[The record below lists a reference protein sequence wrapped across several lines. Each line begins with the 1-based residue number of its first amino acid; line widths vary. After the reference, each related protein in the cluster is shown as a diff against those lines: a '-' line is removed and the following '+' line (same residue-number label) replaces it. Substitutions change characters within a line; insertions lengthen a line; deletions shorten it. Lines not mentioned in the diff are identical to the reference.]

1 MNNNFIDPE
10 LSGSGIIWEGII
22 VPDHTHRENQES
34 KLWNEEEDLAGWGSR
49 YKIRIIGKNTQDKN
63 KLPDE
68 VLPTCEVLYPVTAG
82 SGHAASYQTSNL
94 RQGSVV
100 YGFWK
105 DGVNGKEPVI
115 LGCVGNSDQTY
126 LNRFQKEGF
135 DSYTGFVNEVYGQ
148 EFPVPLYSIKNRY
161 NFPDNF
167 DWSPVDES
175 NTSSTVNKRT
185 ISGDREVDENN
196 SSLSSPATCD
206 KAQLGAVQ
214 LAIRNLIKDI
224 ERVQKQANDWSQ
236 VVNNGIQEREQFIR
250 NAVDNA
256 TRFVSGGIKWIITEI
271 QKRTT
276 NLINDTAKDLYYTLF
291 PNERPELKRKME
303 KANDSIACLFR
314 KIISNLLKIVTKFL
328 LDAVDRFINTPLC
341 AVENFVGA
349 VLGKLT
355 GLITSGLN
363 AILAPVKA
371 LLGIFNIADSIFG
384 FLIDILTFLS
394 CDEEGEC
401 PDVKEWNIWDGP
413 SNVPKFDLN
422 SLVDSA
428 KSFAS
433 GITDAI
439 NPDNFDFDLDFS
451 DVFQDSCNVGA
462 IFCGPPKVQFFG
474 GGGSGATGNAIIGL
488 TGEILGVDITT
499 PGSGYSSAPFVEFA
513 DPCGKGKSAV
523 GRALM
528 NGESLADVL
537 IEDPGTDYLY
547 SPDGSLGGDGRTW
560 AENNETTVKRNNGIY
575 DRPYVPGETIDVSP
589 GDSVRFPPNSTG
601 DIDGTPV
608 AGGDYVEVD
617 TETTITSPTPS
628 PTEDPIGDY
637 PTLDDGKYP
646 VVVEIKD
653 IVVDNGGFNY
663 TEDDEIIIEPSNGA
677 AAVPV
682 IGVFGSI
689 EKVQVISKGEG
700 FKQFPRIY
708 IKSQTGYNANLIP
721 LLTAQRISNDQIKN
735 PEIQDSIIS
744 VVDCVGKVPD
754 TTFFRVPQ

>member
-10 LSGSGIIWEGII
+10 LSGSGIIWTGII
-22 VPDHTHRENQES
+22 VPNPEWKENQEE
-34 KLWNEEEDLAGWGSR
+34 KLWNEEEELAGWGSR
-49 YKIRIIGKNTQDKN
+49 YKIRIIGKNTKDKN
-63 KLPDE
+63 RLPDKD
-68 VLPTCEVLYPVTAG
+68 LPICEVLFPVTAG

-135 DSYTGFVNEVYGQ
+135 DPYTGFVNALDGQ
-148 EFPVPLYSIKNRY
+148 EVFVPLYSIKNRY
-161 NFPDNF
+161 KFPNDF
-167 DWSPVDES
+167 DIDWSPVDES
-175 NTSSTVNKRT
+175 NTCSTVHHRN

-196 SSLSSPATCD
+196 SSLSSPITCD

-236 VVNNGIQEREQFIR
+236 VVNGGIQDVEQFIK
-250 NAVDNA
+250 NAIDNT
-256 TRFVSGGIKWIITEI
+256 TRFVAGGIKWIVTEI

-276 NLINDTAKDLYYTLF
+276 NLINDAAKNAYYTLF

-303 KANDSIACLFR
+303 KANDLIVCLFR
-314 KIISNLLKIVTKFL
+314 KIISNLLKMVAKFL

-363 AILAPVKA
+363 AILSPVKA
-371 LLGIFNIADSIFG
+371 LLGIFDIADSIMG

-422 SLVDSA
+422 SLVSSA

-433 GITDAI
+433 GITNAI

-451 DVFQDSCNVGA
+451 DVFRDSCNVGYHFLWTTKSSVLWWWWIWCHRKCHNWTNRRNTWCRHRDSWIW
-462 IFCGPPKVQFFG
+462 IFR
-474 GGGSGATGNAIIGL
+474 
-488 TGEILGVDITT
+488 
-499 PGSGYSSAPFVEFA
+499 SSF
-513 DPCGKGKSAV
+513 C
-523 GRALM
+523 
-528 NGESLADVL
+528 
-537 IEDPGTDYLY
+537 
-547 SPDGSLGGDGRTW
+547 
-560 AENNETTVKRNNGIY
+560 
-575 DRPYVPGETIDVSP
+575 
-589 GDSVRFPPNSTG
+589 
-601 DIDGTPV
+601 
-608 AGGDYVEVD
+608 
-617 TETTITSPTPS
+617 
-628 PTEDPIGDY
+628 
-637 PTLDDGKYP
+637 
-646 VVVEIKD
+646 
-653 IVVDNGGFNY
+653 
-663 TEDDEIIIEPSNGA
+663 
-677 AAVPV
+677 
-682 IGVFGSI
+682 
-689 EKVQVISKGEG
+689 
-700 FKQFPRIY
+700 
-708 IKSQTGYNANLIP
+708 
-721 LLTAQRISNDQIKN
+721 
-735 PEIQDSIIS
+735 
-744 VVDCVGKVPD
+744 
-754 TTFFRVPQ
+754 